1 MVYTYGWGA
10 SYHIVIRG
18 HKAPSDR
25 WNRRGDEMTVSLLQR
40 VPPAICCAMVLHAQ
54 LPDMPLRS
62 AAQALLC
69 IARIPLIQ
77 RREKCPSCKEKC
89 AFTQWFFSVYARS
102 LKDQA
107 RKSKYPPTQILD
119 PRTQIKLISH
129 SSATFLPTQSNNL
142 QIGHF
147 AKLYGISPKL
157 YSFLRHPI
165 QLYPR
170 IHIGSPSNSYGFI
183 RSPRVIGEISLLLG

>member
-1 MVYTYGWGA
+1 MPAHSFLTEGFLTRVKDALRMVYTYGWGA

-25 WNRRGDEMTVSLLQR
+25 WNRRGGEMTVSLLQR
-40 VPPAICCAMVLHAQ
+40 VPPAICCAMVSHAQ

-89 AFTQWFFSVYARS
+89 AFT
-102 LKDQA
+102 
-107 RKSKYPPTQILD
+107 
-119 PRTQIKLISH
+119 
-129 SSATFLPTQSNNL
+129 
-142 QIGHF
+142 
-147 AKLYGISPKL
+147 
-157 YSFLRHPI
+157 
-165 QLYPR
+165 
-170 IHIGSPSNSYGFI
+170 
-183 RSPRVIGEISLLLG
+183 